1 MQGHQPKPA
10 MQKAA
15 YPRRLIDED
24 FLTLCQEKTNI
35 IEQFK
40 EELSLQKTEA
50 TENTQ
55 DDVKELSQ
63 DNHIESKEDSKEKE
77 RSEHKSM
84 SEMTVKQAETAS
96 VTSKIQCQL
105 FRGDPDMNN
114 YPDLLFKESEP
125 EEANKFM
132 NICLTETPTMI
143 VFSNKSF
150 YFQADNQTALDE
162 QRAVNKAYND
172 LLTNKV
178 GNDNYINH
186 SAQTYIK
193 TTKNIETQTELPP
206 KQEVI
211 IQADLFEID
220 EELEKTPLSKEQQ
233 RLKDIVSQIDHELEQ
248 NVQNPFC
255 MLPTELETITPY
267 QRIVLDD
274 GSQKKKASG
283 STKTNKF
290 TTKKL
295 LNTDRDRLNQ
305 NGAQKAEFENSQYNS
320 MMNDLGDSR
329 NNTNNGKNLNINP
342 AVNGNNAS
350 NSRNLNSF
358 YKPNQS
364 TKQLSGSVGSGS
376 DGNQSYIP
384 MVHTNYIEK
393 EIARFKESLKTSNAN
408 LLLSDKESRLAS
420 SESFKQSLETVEK
433 VIAQNLKKNMFLIHN
448 NKKQT
453 FDDGFG
459 TNFNAKGG
467 FASKK
472 FRNDLNDKDQCGSLR
487 KLLCFKSQKT
497 EGLHVN
503 SLQYNPWNPLLL
515 AAGYG
520 NTDKVITEKNKNGL
534 LSLWTVKNPSVPL
547 GQLETDSPIL
557 SVKFSKSSP
566 HLLATGNQDG
576 FLKIYDIRKKL
587 KTPIISSSDLEDI
600 KHFEGILELDWVS
613 RGQSKEDVS
622 ESIVTISSDGKL
634 LEWSLKKTLD
644 VTELKQITQT
654 SKIGIASKD
663 AAALNTQNF
672 RYSGGFSF
680 DFNKKDPNIYLIS
693 TGDGAI
699 HKCSKSYKEQ
709 YIESY
714 LSHSG
719 PVYKVRNNPFHPE
732 VFISCSAD
740 WSVRVWNSKYES
752 PLFVL
757 KSLDLFDEVLDVKW
771 NPYCSTSFAN
781 ACKDGRVEIWDL
793 AIKNLDP
800 IFTLPS
806 DQKIKTCLEF
816 SSVNPVITVGN
827 DSGELETYR
836 IYGYEN
842 VKYSE
847 AEQRNN
853 FEKIINMSLKSKEV
867 SMGSTA
873 QV

>member
-1 MQGHQPKPA
+1 MQGHQPKTA

-40 EELSLQKTEA
+40 EEISLQQTEA
-50 TENTQ
+50 NENVQ
-55 DDVKELSQ
+55 DDAKDLSQ
-63 DNHIESKEDSKEKE
+63 DNHVESKDDSKEKE
-77 RSEHKSM
+77 RSENKSM
-84 SEMTVKQAETAS
+84 SEMTVKQVETAS

-105 FRGDPDMNN
+105 FRGDPVSNS
-114 YPDLLFKESEP
+114 YPETLFKEP
-125 EEANKFM
+125 ESDEANKFM
-132 NICLTETPTMI
+132 TICLMETPTMI

-150 YFQADNQTALDE
+150 YFQADNQASLDE
-162 QRAVNKAYND
+162 QRALNKVYTN
-172 LLTNKV
+172 LLASKV

-186 SAQTYIK
+186 STQTYIK

-220 EELEKTPLSKEQQ
+220 EELEKNPVSKELQ
-233 RLKDIVSQIDHELEQ
+233 RLKDIMNQIDHELDQ
-248 NVQNPFC
+248 NIQNPFC
-255 MLPTELETITPY
+255 MLPTELEAITPY
-267 QRIVLDD
+267 QRSLPEE
-274 GSQKKKASG
+274 GNSKKKNSG
-283 STKTNKF
+283 ATKTNKF

-295 LNTDRDRLNQ
+295 MMTDRDRFNP
-305 NGAQKAEFENSQYNS
+305 NGTQKVDFENTQYGN
-320 MMNDLGDSR
+320 MINDLSDGR
-329 NNTNNGKNLNINP
+329 NNTNNGKSLNVNSNANANNLN
-342 AVNGNNAS
+342 

-358 YKPNQS
+358 YKLNPS
-364 TKQLSGSVGSGS
+364 SKHLSGSVGSGN
-376 DGNQSYIP
+376 DANQSYIP
-384 MVHTNYIEK
+384 LVRTNYIEK
-393 EIARFKESLKTSNAN
+393 EIARFKDSLKSSNAN
-408 LLLSDKESRLAS
+408 LLLSEKESRLAA
-420 SESFKQSLETVEK
+420 SESFKQSLETIEK

-448 NKKQT
+448 NKKLA
-453 FDDGFG
+453 FDDGLG
-459 TNFNAKGG
+459 INFNAKGG

-472 FRNDLNDKDQCGSLR
+472 YRNDMNDKDQCGSLK
-487 KLLCFKSQKT
+487 KLMCFKSQKT
-497 EGLHVN
+497 EGLYVN

-520 NTDKVITEKNKNGL
+520 NADNVSVEKSKNGL
-534 LSLWTVKNPSVPL
+534 LVLWTVKNPSVPL
-547 GQLETDSPIL
+547 GQLVTDSPIL
-557 SVKFSKSSP
+557 SLKFSKSSP

-613 RGQSKEDVS
+613 RGQSKEDAS

-634 LEWSLKKTLD
+634 LEWSMKKTLD

-654 SKIGIASKD
+654 SKIGMTSKD

-693 TGDGAI
+693 TEDGAI

-771 NPYCSTSFAN
+771 NPFCSTSFAS

-806 DQKIKTCLEF
+806 DQKMKTCLEF
-816 SSVNPVITVGN
+816 SSVNPVITLGN

-842 VKYSE
+842 VKLSE

-853 FEKIINMSLKSKEV
+853 FEKIINMSLKSKDPNL
-867 SMGSTA
+867 GSGSQA
-873 QV
+873 

>member
-1 MQGHQPKPA
+1 MHGNHQKA
-10 MQKAA
+10 VLQKAA

-40 EELSLQKTEA
+40 EEISLKQAETNQNNHEDAK
-50 TENTQ
+50 
-55 DDVKELSQ
+55 DLSQ
-63 DNHIESKEDSKEKE
+63 DQQIDSKDESKEKE
-77 RSEHKSM
+77 RSEYKSL
-84 SEMTVKQAETAS
+84 SEATVKQAETAS
-96 VTSKIQCQL
+96 ITSKIQCQL
-105 FRGDPDMNN
+105 YRSDPSTHN
-114 YPDLLFKESEP
+114 YPEALFKDAEVEEST
-125 EEANKFM
+125 KFM
-132 NICLTETPTMI
+132 TICLMETPTMI

-150 YFQADNQTALDE
+150 YFQADNQAALDK
-162 QRAVNKAYND
+162 QRSLNKAYSD
-172 LLTNKV
+172 LLASKV

-186 SAQTYIK
+186 STQTYTK
-193 TTKNIETQTELPP
+193 TTKNIETQTEVPP

-220 EELEKTPLSKEQQ
+220 EELEKNPMSKEQQ
-233 RLKDIVSQIDHELEQ
+233 RLKDIISQIDNELDQ
-248 NVQNPFC
+248 NIQNPFC
-255 MLPTELETITPY
+255 MLPTELESITPY
-267 QRIVLDD
+267 QLYFAEE
-274 GSQKKKASG
+274 GFSKKRTNG
-283 STKTNKF
+283 GTKTNKF

-295 LNTDRDRLNQ
+295 ISTDRERLNP
-305 NGAQKAEFENSQYNS
+305 NGTQKVDFENSQYN
-320 MMNDLGDSR
+320 NLPNELGDSR
-329 NNTNNGKNLNINP
+329 INTNGKNFHVNSNINS
-342 AVNGNNAS
+342 NNLS
-350 NSRNLNSF
+350 NSRNINSF
-358 YKPNQS
+358 YKHNPS
-364 TKQLSGSVGSGS
+364 SKHLSGSVGSGNET
-376 DGNQSYIP
+376 NQSYIP
-384 MVHTNYIEK
+384 IVRANYIEK
-393 EIARFKESLKTSNAN
+393 EIARFKESLKGSNAS
-408 LLLSDKESRLAS
+408 LLLSEKESRMVE
-420 SESFKQSLETVEK
+420 SESFKQSLETIEK

-448 NKKQT
+448 NKKLA
-453 FDDGFG
+453 FDDSVGM
-459 TNFNAKGG
+459 NFNSKGG

-472 FRNDLNDKDQCGSLR
+472 FRNDTSDKDQCGSLK
-487 KLLCFKSQKT
+487 KLLCFKSAKT
-497 EGLHVN
+497 EGLYVN

-520 NTDKVITEKNKNGL
+520 NADNGSVEKNKNGL
-534 LSLWTVKNPSVPL
+534 LVLWTVKNPSVPL
-547 GQLETDSPIL
+547 GQLVTDSPIL
-557 SVKFSKSSP
+557 SLKFSKSSP

-613 RGQSKEDVS
+613 RGQSKEDAS

-634 LEWSLKKTLD
+634 LEWSIKKTLD

-654 SKIGIASKD
+654 SKIGINSKD
-663 AAALNTQNF
+663 AASLNTQNF

-693 TGDGAI
+693 TEDGAI

-771 NPYCSTSFAN
+771 NPFCSTSFAS

-800 IFTLPS
+800 IFTLAS
-806 DQKIKTCLEF
+806 DQKMKTCLEF
-816 SSVNPVITVGN
+816 SSINPVITLGN

-847 AEQRNN
+847 SDQRNN
-853 FEKIINMSLKSKEV
+853 FERIINMSLKSKDP
-867 SMGSTA
+867 SLGPSA
-873 QV
+873 QA